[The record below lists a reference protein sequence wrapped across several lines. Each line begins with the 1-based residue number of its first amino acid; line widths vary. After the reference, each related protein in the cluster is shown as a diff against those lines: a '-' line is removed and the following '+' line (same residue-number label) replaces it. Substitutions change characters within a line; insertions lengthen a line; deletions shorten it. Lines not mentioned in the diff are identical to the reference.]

1 MSTPAIVSK
10 PKITRE
16 EIIFRVRGS
25 GCKMLDRL
33 DLHQMSRE
41 EIISHLKKS
50 CCKVY
55 EKLCITYNLE
65 DGGNPVISGKDS
77 Y

>member
-1 MSTPAIVSK
+1 MESK
-10 PKITRE
+10 LSRE
-16 EIIFRVRGS
+16 EIIFRVKGS
-25 GCKMLDRL
+25 GCKMLNRL
-33 DLHQMSRE
+33 DLHQMSKE

-55 EKLCITYNLE
+55 EKLSAKYNL
-65 DGGNPVISGKDS
+65 DGGDTVITRKNN